1 MIHYFSHCIVFTLFF
16 NELILFI
23 YIILLYSILF
33 HFVLYCFILSSYILF
48 YLTLFYFTLFYIVLS
63 HFILFYFILFYFI
76 TFCQRYRFHFINS
89 IISSS
94 IIFGKY
100 NFFSDTQLYRKCFK
114 HWKLVYRKTN
124 L

>member
-23 YIILLYSILF
+23 YIILLYFILF
-33 HFVLYCFILSSYILF
+33 PFVLYCLFCPLIFYFTLPYFISLCSILF
-48 YLTLFYFTLFYIVLS
+48 YL
-63 HFILFYFILFYFI
+63 ILFYFILFHFI
-76 TFCQRYRFHFINS
+76 TFCQRYRFYFING

-100 NFFSDTQLYRKCFK
+100 NFFSNTQLYRKCSK
-114 HWKLVYRKTN
+114 HWKLFRRKTY

>member
-1 MIHYFSHCIVFTLFF
+1 MIHYFFHCIVFTLFF

-23 YIILLYSILF
+23 YIILPYFILF
-33 HFVLYCFILSSYILF
+33 PFVLYCFILPSYILF

-63 HFILFYFILFYFI
+63 HFILFYFI
-76 TFCQRYRFHFINS
+76 TFCQRYRFYFINS
-89 IISSS
+89 VISSS

-100 NFFSDTQLYRKCFK
+100 HFFSDTQLYRKCSK
-114 HWKLVYRKTN
+114 HWKLVRRKTY